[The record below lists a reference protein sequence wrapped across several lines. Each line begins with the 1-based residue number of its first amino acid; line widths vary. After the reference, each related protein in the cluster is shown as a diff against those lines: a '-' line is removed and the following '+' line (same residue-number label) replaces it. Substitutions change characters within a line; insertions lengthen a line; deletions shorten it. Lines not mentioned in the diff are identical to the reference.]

1 MRFSKGEEGGGG
13 GSRGAAYCNVPLI
26 STNQLQ
32 NHMFNHQF
40 KVWLWHNGFWQIG
53 LEKFFF
59 HFCYGITKCLGPN
72 FIRSVVTE
80 MQISKTCCVCC
91 R

>member
-1 MRFSKGEEGGGG
+1 MRFSRGGGG
-13 GSRGAAYCNVPLI
+13 ESRGAAYCNIPLI

-32 NHMFNHQF
+32 TTCLTTSLRVGVGIWFLANWVEEVFLSFLLWNHR
-40 KVWLWHNGFWQIG
+40 
-53 LEKFFF
+53 
-59 HFCYGITKCLGPN
+59 KCLGPN

-80 MQISKTCCVCC
+80 MQISKTCCMCC